1 MKIKRIVTVTIIS
14 LFTAL
19 MSIAQNDVFTVVID
33 PGHGGKDS
41 GCVGTTAKE
50 KDIVL
55 DVANRLR
62 DKIESTYNKKVKVVM
77 TRSNDTF
84 VTLKKRAEIANAAK
98 GDLFISIHV
107 NSVAKATKGRCTVE
121 GASVYTCGLHRSQDN
136 LQVAMRENAVMEL
149 ENDYTTKYKGFDPS
163 SSESYIMFE
172 LSQNQH
178 QKQSIQFA
186 KEALSHL
193 VSDAQRTS
201 KGVRQ
206 AGFWVLWST
215 SMPSVLVELDYL
227 CNPTQE
233 KFLNSSK
240 GKEKCASALFEAFK
254 KYYERTK

>member
-1 MKIKRIVTVTIIS
+1 MNLKRIVILSCFV
-14 LFTAL
+14 LFTVIL
-19 MSIAQNDVFTVVID
+19 SVAQSDIFTVVID

-41 GCVGTTAKE
+41 GCVGTVAKE
-50 KDIVL
+50 KDVVL
-55 DVANRLR
+55 EVASLLR
-62 DKIESTYNKKVKVVM
+62 DKIEKAYKKKVKVVM
-77 TRSNDTF
+77 TRSTDTF
-84 VTLKKRAEIANAAK
+84 VTLKKRAEMANAAK

-107 NSVAKATKGRCTVE
+107 NSVAKDSKGRCSVE

-149 ENDYTTKYKGFDPS
+149 ENDYSTKYKGFDPA

-186 KEALSHL
+186 RLAENHL
-193 VSDAQRTS
+193 VADAQRKS

-206 AGFWVLWST
+206 AGFWVLWAT
-215 SMPSVLVELDYL
+215 SMPAVLVELDYM

-233 KFLNSSK
+233 KFLNSAK

-254 KYYERTK
+254 KYYELTM